1 MTPDERD
8 PEVSA
13 FVSAAASSPRMF
25 WLDGGGARRQ
35 SGGSAVSTLGVLAE
49 DDVSLTFDAARRQ
62 VVRHQHGAG
71 EVVGDDVFT
80 RPGSA
85 SSTATAATPT
95 SAGSATSA
103 TPAGPTSRAGRPSP
117 GAACRTRSGCASAP
131 PHHLPPPSRT
141 SYGAV
146 AGATVSYDV
155 REEDVPEGEV
165 GVPEE
170 YAAAFARVQAELH
183 AGNSYEVNL
192 TYRDAT
198 LSAVDPVTAYLRLR
212 AANPAPYSGY
222 LQHHGVHLLSS
233 SPERYATVDRH
244 RVLEARPIKGTTPRG
259 RTPEEDDA
267 LAEHLRTDPKMRA
280 ENLMITDLMRN
291 DLAQVCE
298 VGSVEVPSLMAV
310 ESYAAVHQLVTTVRG
325 RLREDVATVTA
336 LRALFP
342 AGSMTGAPKRRTM
355 AIIDEVEATP
365 RGVYAGAF
373 GWISGDGR
381 ADLSVVIRSLV
392 ATRVRTRAGG
402 GGVALRAGHRRR
414 RDRALGPGRGVG
426 RDPVEGGAG
435 AGLPR
440 PLTRRHDDVRE
451 WTSPRRCRGWP

>member
-1 MTPDERD
+1 MIPDRSD
-8 PEVSA
+8 PEVAA

-49 DDVSLTFDAARRQ
+49 DDVSLTFDATRRQ
-62 VVRHQHGAG
+62 VLRHQHGAG
-71 EVVGDDVFT
+71 EVVGDDVFHVLA
-80 RPGSA
+80 RELDRDGGDPDVSWVGYL
-85 SSTATAATPT
+85 
-95 SAGSATSA
+95 GY
-103 TPAGPTSRAGRPSP
+103 
-117 GAACRTRSGCASAP
+117 ACRTDLPGRAAGAGSGVPDAVWMRVRSP
-131 PHHLPPPSRT
+131 RPLPPSSRT
-141 SYGAV
+141 SEETV
-146 AGATVSYDV
+146 APATTPYDV
-155 REEDVPEGEV
+155 REEEVPEGEA
-165 GVPEE
+165 GVPQD

-192 TYRDAT
+192 TYRDTT
-198 LSAVDPVTAYLRLR
+198 LSAVDPVTAYVRLR

-222 LQHHGVHLLSS
+222 LQHDGVHLLSS

-259 RTPEEDDA
+259 RSREEDDA

-325 RLREDVATVTA
+325 RLREDVPTVAA

-392 ATRVRTRAGG
+392 ATRSGGHGGPATWHYELGTG
-402 GGVALRAGHRRR
+402 GGVTVRSDLVEEWDETRWKAARVRAC
-414 RDRALGPGRGVG
+414 LVP
-426 RDPVEGGAG
+426 
-435 AGLPR
+435 
-440 PLTRRHDDVRE
+440 
-451 WTSPRRCRGWP
+451 